1 MSARIAIAALATWA
15 LAVASTRAAA
25 APEACP
31 KQNDPAAGPLA
42 GGTGPADFGAVPEAC
57 GATDLSLRLRG
68 ALLLAS
74 TMPDYYGSFVE
85 TTTLR
90 GRYLLSERST
100 LSFAADVF
108 AYRYVNNASL
118 ASRGPSAGP
127 ATAAFHQTFAIGA
140 ATAASLYARV
150 LLPLD
155 TARQNGVET
164 GLELGGSLRA
174 LAGSRVVIDGGLA
187 LAAPADIVAGQ
198 IHGRF
203 QPTALAEA
211 WVRLRPWVALA
222 GGAELRLAAAP
233 EFDLLTVAPRLAA
246 RFATRRRFW
255 AAALVELPVA
265 GSDRTDLIA
274 ALHAGFTPD

>member
-1 MSARIAIAALATWA
+1 M
-15 LAVASTRAAA
+15 
-25 APEACP
+25 
-31 KQNDPAAGPLA
+31 
-42 GGTGPADFGAVPEAC
+42 PEAC
-57 GATDLSLRLRG
+57 GATDVSLRLRG

-90 GRYLLSERST
+90 GRYLLGERLT

-118 ASRGPSAGP
+118 ASQGASAGP

-140 ATAASLYARV
+140 AAASSWYARV

-174 LAGSRVVIDGGLA
+174 LVGSRVVIDGGWHWRPRWTSSA
-187 LAAPADIVAGQ
+187 GRSTAACSPPRSRRHGSGCVPGSRSRAGRRC
-198 IHGRF
+198 GWR
-203 QPTALAEA
+203 
-211 WVRLRPWVALA
+211 RP
-222 GGAELRLAAAP
+222 RN
-233 EFDLLTVAPRLAA
+233 
-246 RFATRRRFW
+246 
-255 AAALVELPVA
+255 
-265 GSDRTDLIA
+265 
-274 ALHAGFTPD
+274 